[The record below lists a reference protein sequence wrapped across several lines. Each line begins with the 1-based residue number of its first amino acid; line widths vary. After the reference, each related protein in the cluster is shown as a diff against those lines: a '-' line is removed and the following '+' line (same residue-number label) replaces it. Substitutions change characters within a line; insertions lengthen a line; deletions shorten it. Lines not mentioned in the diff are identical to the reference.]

1 MNIIVNGK
9 PRTVAAT
16 TLAEMLTELGYT
28 GPRVATAHDN
38 EFVPA
43 ARRAECRLRDG
54 DLVEIVGPM
63 QGG

>member
-9 PRTVAAT
+9 PRTVAAA
-16 TLAEMLTELGYT
+16 TLDAVLEELGYAA
-28 GPRVATAHDN
+28 PRVATARAG

-43 ARRAECRLRDG
+43 ARRAECRLSEG
-54 DLVEIVGPM
+54 DVVEILGPM